1 MTATLTESDTTIKTA
16 ADTRT
21 YWRVLLAVI
30 APLPLLGM
38 GIGYLLNPTDG
49 DADVATTVA
58 GIEAHPGRA
67 LVSMLAAV
75 LFVMLLPP
83 ATAALAW
90 VSRRRAPRLTT
101 VGASLT
107 LLGLLAGFAT
117 LPAGNNI
124 AWIAAQEDLDLTII
138 QTLDDALWA
147 QPTAGVGIILFLA
160 AITIG
165 LPLLGI
171 AMWRAKAAPRWMA
184 VCLIAGTAT
193 HMFTPG
199 HVAQG
204 VGLLVGAVGFAGVS
218 RALLR
223 TRNDEFDLPP
233 VSAARPR

>member
-1 MTATLTESDTTIKTA
+1 MTATLTRTTTKTT

-30 APLPLLGM
+30 APLPLLAM
-38 GIGYLLNPTDG
+38 GVSYLVSPTDG

-67 LVSMLAAV
+67 LVSMLTGP
-75 LFVMLLPP
+75 LFVMFLPP

-124 AWIAAQEDLDLTII
+124 AWIAARKDLDLGII
-138 QTLDDALWA
+138 QTLEDALWA
-147 QPTAGVGIILFLA
+147 QPASGVGIILFLA

-171 AMWRAKAAPRWMA
+171 AMWRSKAAPRWMA

-199 HVAQG
+199 HIAQG
-204 VGLLVGAVGFAGVS
+204 IGLLVGALGFAGVS
-218 RALLR
+218 RALLE
-223 TRNDEFDLPP
+223 TENDGFDLPP
-233 VSAARPR
+233 VSASRWR

>member
-1 MTATLTESDTTIKTA
+1 MTTTLSSSPTTTTTGY
-16 ADTRT
+16 DVRT
-21 YWRVLLAVI
+21 YWRVVLAVI
-30 APLPLLGM
+30 APVPLLAM
-38 GIGYLLNPTDG
+38 GISYVISPTDG
-49 DADVATTVA
+49 SADMAATVA
-58 GIEAHPGRA
+58 GIEAQPGRA
-67 LVSMLAAV
+67 LASMLV
-75 LFVMLLPP
+75 GLLFVIFLTP

-90 VSRRRAPRLTT
+90 TTRRRAPRLTT

-107 LLGLLAGFAT
+107 LLGLLTGFAT
-117 LPAGNNI
+117 LPAGNNLG
-124 AWIAAQEDLDLTII
+124 WIAAQENLDLGMI

-147 QPTAGVGIILFLA
+147 QPTSAVGILLFLA

-184 VCLIAGTAT
+184 ACLIAGTVT

-204 VGLLVGAVGFAGVS
+204 IGLLVGAVGFAGVS

-223 TRNDEFDLPP
+223 MRNDDFDLPP
-233 VSAARPR
+233 A

>member
-1 MTATLTESDTTIKTA
+1 MTATLTEPTLRTTT
-16 ADTRT
+16 DTRT

-30 APLPLLGM
+30 APLPLLAM
-38 GIGYLLNPTDG
+38 GVSYLLSPTDG

-58 GIEAHPGRA
+58 GVEAHPGRA
-67 LVSMLAAV
+67 LVSMLTGL
-75 LFVMLLPP
+75 LFVIFLPP

-90 VSRRRAPRLTT
+90 VTRRRAPRLTA

-107 LLGLLAGFAT
+107 LLGLLTGFAT

-124 AWIAAQEDLDLTII
+124 AWIAEQKDLDLQMI

-147 QPTAGVGIILFLA
+147 QPTSNVGILLFLA

-171 AMWRAKAAPRWMA
+171 ALWRSKAAPRWMA
-184 VCLIAGTAT
+184 VCLIVGMAT

-204 VGLLVGAVGFAGVS
+204 IGLLVGAVGFVGVS

-223 TRNDEFDLPP
+223 MRNDDFDLPP
-233 VSAARPR
+233 VNG

>member
-1 MTATLTESDTTIKTA
+1 MTTTLTPSPTRTIH
-16 ADTRT
+16 DVRT

-38 GIGYLLNPTDG
+38 GISYVINPTDG
-49 DADVATTVA
+49 GADVATTVA

-67 LVSMLAAV
+67 LVSMLTGL
-75 LFVMLLPP
+75 LFVMFLPP

-90 VSRRRAPRLTT
+90 VTRRRAPRLTT
-101 VGASLT
+101 AGASLT

-117 LPAGNNI
+117 LPAGNNLG
-124 AWIAAQEDLDLTII
+124 WIAAQEDLDLGII

-147 QPTAGVGIILFLA
+147 QPTSGAGIILFLA

-171 AMWRAKAAPRWMA
+171 AMWRTKAAPRWMA
-184 VCLIAGTAT
+184 ACLITGTAT

-204 VGLLVGAVGFAGVS
+204 IGLLVGAVGFLGVS

-223 TRNDEFDLPP
+223 TRNDDFDLPP
-233 VSAARPR
+233 A

>member
-1 MTATLTESDTTIKTA
+1 MTATLTRTTTTKTT

-30 APLPLLGM
+30 APLPLLAM
-38 GIGYLLNPTDG
+38 GISYLINPTDG

-67 LVSMLAAV
+67 LVSMLV
-75 LFVMLLPP
+75 GLLFVMFLPP

-90 VSRRRAPRLTT
+90 VTRRRAPRLTA

-107 LLGLLAGFAT
+107 LLGLLTGFAT
-117 LPAGNNI
+117 LPAGTNI
-124 AWIAAQEDLDLTII
+124 AWIAEQKDLDLGII

-147 QPTAGVGIILFLA
+147 QPASGVGIILFLA

-171 AMWRAKAAPRWMA
+171 ALWRSKAAPKWMA
-184 VCLIAGTAT
+184 ICLIVGMAT

-204 VGLLVGAVGFAGVS
+204 IGLLIGAVGFVGVS

-223 TRNDEFDLPP
+223 MRNDEFDLPP
-233 VSAARPR
+233 VSA

>member
-1 MTATLTESDTTIKTA
+1 MTATLTETTIKTTT
-16 ADTRT
+16 DVRT
-21 YWRVLLAVI
+21 FWRVLLAVI

-38 GIGYLLNPTDG
+38 GVSYLFSPTDG

-58 GIEAHPGRA
+58 GVEAHPGRA
-67 LVSMLAAV
+67 LISMLTGL

-83 ATAALAW
+83 ATVALAW
-90 VSRRRAPRLTT
+90 VTRRRAPRLTT
-101 VGASLT
+101 VGACLT
-107 LLGLLAGFAT
+107 LLGLLTGFAT

-124 AWIAAQEDLDLTII
+124 AWIAAHRDLDLQMI

-147 QPTAGVGIILFLA
+147 QPTSGVGIILFLA

-171 AMWRAKAAPRWMA
+171 ALWRSKAAPKWMA
-184 VCLIAGTAT
+184 VCLIVGMAT
-193 HMFTPG
+193 HMVTPG

-204 VGLLVGAVGFAGVS
+204 IGLLVGAVGFVGVS

-223 TRNDEFDLPP
+223 MRNDEFDLPP
-233 VSAARPR
+233 VSA

>member
-1 MTATLTESDTTIKTA
+1 MTATLSETETTIK
-16 ADTRT
+16 DTRT

-30 APLPLLGM
+30 APLPMLAM
-38 GIGYLLNPTDG
+38 GVSYLINPTDG
-49 DADVATTVA
+49 DADVATMVA
-58 GIEAHPGRA
+58 GIDAHPGRA
-67 LVSMLAAV
+67 LVSMLV
-75 LFVMLLPP
+75 GLLFVILLSP

-90 VSRRRAPRLTT
+90 VTRRRAPRLTA

-107 LLGLLAGFAT
+107 LLGLLTGFAT

-124 AWIAAQEDLDLTII
+124 AWIAAQEDLDPTII

-147 QPTAGVGIILFLA
+147 QPSSGVGIILFLA

-171 AMWRAKAAPRWMA
+171 AMWRTKAAPRWMA

-233 VSAARPR
+233 VSAGRPR

>member
-1 MTATLTESDTTIKTA
+1 MTATLTEPALRTTT
-16 ADTRT
+16 DTRT

-30 APLPLLGM
+30 APLPLLAM
-38 GIGYLLNPTDG
+38 GVSYLLSPTDG

-58 GIEAHPGRA
+58 GVEAHPGRA
-67 LVSMLAAV
+67 LISMLTGL
-75 LFVMLLPP
+75 LFVIFLPP

-90 VSRRRAPRLTT
+90 VTRRRAPRLTA

-107 LLGLLAGFAT
+107 LLGLLTGFAT

-124 AWIAAQEDLDLTII
+124 AWIAEQKDLDLQMI

-147 QPTAGVGIILFLA
+147 QPTSNVGILLFLA

-171 AMWRAKAAPRWMA
+171 ALWRSKAAPRWMA
-184 VCLIAGTAT
+184 ICLIVGMAT

-204 VGLLVGAVGFAGVS
+204 IGLLVGAVGFVGVG

-223 TRNDEFDLPP
+223 MRNDDFDLPP
-233 VSAARPR
+233 VTG

>member
-1 MTATLTESDTTIKTA
+1 MTTTLTPSPTTTTTH
-16 ADTRT
+16 DVRT
-21 YWRVLLAVI
+21 FWRVVLAVI
-30 APLPLLGM
+30 APVPMLAM
-38 GIGYLLNPTDG
+38 GISYVINPTDG
-49 DADVATTVA
+49 SADVATTVA

-67 LVSMLAAV
+67 LASMLTGL
-75 LFVMLLPP
+75 LFVIFLTP
-83 ATAALAW
+83 ATTALAW
-90 VSRRRAPRLTT
+90 TTRRRAPRLTT

-107 LLGLLAGFAT
+107 LLGLLTGFAT
-117 LPAGNNI
+117 LPAGSNLG
-124 AWIAAQEDLDLTII
+124 WIAAQEDLDLGLI

-147 QPTAGVGIILFLA
+147 QPTSGVGIILFLA

-184 VCLIAGTAT
+184 ACLIAGTAT

-204 VGLLVGAVGFAGVS
+204 IGLLVGAVGFLGVS

-223 TRNDEFDLPP
+223 TRNDDFDLPP
-233 VSAARPR
+233 A

>member
-1 MTATLTESDTTIKTA
+1 MTTTLTPSSTRTTH
-16 ADTRT
+16 DVRT
-21 YWRVLLAVI
+21 YWRLLLAVI

-38 GIGYLLNPTDG
+38 GISYVINPTDG
-49 DADVATTVA
+49 GADVATTVA

-67 LVSMLAAV
+67 LVSMLTGL
-75 LFVMLLPP
+75 LFVMFLPP

-90 VSRRRAPRLTT
+90 VTRRRAPRLTT

-117 LPAGNNI
+117 LPAGNNLG
-124 AWIAAQEDLDLTII
+124 WIAAQEDLDLGII

-147 QPTAGVGIILFLA
+147 QPTSGAGIILFLA

-171 AMWRAKAAPRWMA
+171 AMWRTKAAPRWMA
-184 VCLIAGTAT
+184 ACLIAGTAT

-204 VGLLVGAVGFAGVS
+204 IGLLVGAVGFVGVS

-223 TRNDEFDLPP
+223 TRNDDFELPP
-233 VSAARPR
+233 V